1 MKKIVSVIK
10 PFTLVQNIFVYEDTD
25 KIATYTAN
33 LNDIQNTL
41 LKLTE
46 EYQINNI
53 SLVGSK
59 KFSKGIKEKIEQAEM
74 IKYNENKIDIKL
86 I

>member
-10 PFTLVQNIFVYEDTD
+10 PFTLVQNIFIYEDTD

>member
-53 SLVGSK
+53 SLVGLK

>member
-10 PFTLVQNIFVYEDTD
+10 PFTLVQNIFIYEDTD

-74 IKYNENKIDIKL
+74 IKYNEIFN
-86 I
+86 